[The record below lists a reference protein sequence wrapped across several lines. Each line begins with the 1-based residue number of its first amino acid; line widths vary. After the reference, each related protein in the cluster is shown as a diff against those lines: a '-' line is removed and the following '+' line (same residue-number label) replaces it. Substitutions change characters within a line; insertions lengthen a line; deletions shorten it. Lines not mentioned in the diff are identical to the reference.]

1 MSDVMHPLILM
12 LYDRRASEA
21 LFEATMCWSESPLAH
36 DTPPP
41 VLIMPT
47 DEGPIRVTANGCL
60 LPRTELYT
68 INRQHVQNV
77 HDN

>member
-1 MSDVMHPLILM
+1 MQPLTLM

-21 LFEATMCWSESPLAH
+21 LFEATMCWSESPRAH

-41 VLIMPT
+41 VLIMPI
-47 DEGPIRVTANGCL
+47 DEGPIRVSLPMGAL

-68 INRQHVQNV
+68 IDRQHVQNV